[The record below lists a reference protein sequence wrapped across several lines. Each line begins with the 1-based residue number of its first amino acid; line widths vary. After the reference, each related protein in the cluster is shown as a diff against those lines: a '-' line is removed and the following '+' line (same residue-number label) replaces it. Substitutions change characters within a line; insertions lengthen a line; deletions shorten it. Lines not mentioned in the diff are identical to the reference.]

1 LDFKVLDVSI
11 EIEGRQREV
20 GTISGSSDYD
30 ASFKYSEDYLSSN
43 TAQPISLSLP
53 LTEEAY
59 GPEATRRFF
68 EGLLPEGFMR
78 RTVAEQNRT
87 DDGDYLSILEMLG
100 AECLGAVQI
109 KGPNF
114 KMIEPSYRRLDPS
127 TMYKLAAEGATRSAD
142 LVVEAHLSLTGASG
156 KIGAYKDEKG
166 EWYLPIGSAP
176 STHILKQSHIRYD
189 NIVQNEQ
196 LALRAAKI
204 MGIEVPE
211 CEIVV
216 ADEEPGAGTE
226 GFRAL
231 TENVLFATERYDRTF
246 QGAADTISGLPCPL
260 RLHQEDMGQAL
271 GIPSS
276 GKYERAGE
284 QHMKKMFD
292 LLKRY
297 SSEPIDDQR
306 KLWDMIVFHSLIGN
320 TDGHIKNFSLIYDRT
335 LRSVKLA
342 PAYDIVS
349 TVLYDTHSTE
359 MAFSVGG
366 EIEWAKLSRASF
378 EDACKEI
385 GLSKK
390 LFMPE
395 FDRMA
400 EGFGDA
406 LREAAG
412 SMEAEGFNNI
422 SAMAEKIIEKGG
434 SLCHM

>member
-1 LDFKVLDVSI
+1 MKTLDVSI

-20 GTISGSSDYD
+20 GSISGSSDYD

-43 TAQPISLSLP
+43 TARPISKSLP
-53 LTEEAY
+53 LTDRAY

-78 RTVAEQNRT
+78 RTVAEQNRK

-109 KGPNF
+109 KGPDF
-114 KMIEPSYRRLDPS
+114 KLIEPSYKKLDPAM
-127 TMYKLAAEGATRSAD
+127 MYKLAAEGATRSAD

-156 KIGAYKDEKG
+156 KIGAYKGANG
-166 EWYLPIGSAP
+166 EWYLPVGSAP

-196 LALRAAKI
+196 LALRTAKLL
-204 MGIEVPE
+204 GIEVPE
-211 CEIVV
+211 SEIVV
-216 ADEEPGAGTE
+216 ADKRTEAGTE
-226 GFRAL
+226 GARAL
-231 TENVLFATERYDRTF
+231 TENVLFVTKRYDRTF
-246 QGAADTISGLPCPL
+246 SGASDLIDGLPCPL

-271 GIPSS
+271 GIPAS
-276 GKYERAGE
+276 GKYERPGE

-297 SSEPIDDQR
+297 SADPITDQL
-306 KLWDMIVFHSLIGN
+306 KLWDMIVFHALIGN
-320 TDGHIKNFSLIYDRT
+320 TDGHIKNFSLIYDRS
-335 LRSVKLA
+335 LKSVRLA

-349 TVLYDTHSTE
+349 TVLYDTHSSE
-359 MAFSVGG
+359 MAFSIGG
-366 EIEWAKLSRASF
+366 EIEWAKLKKSCF
-378 EDACKEI
+378 EEACKEI
-385 GLSKK
+385 GLSRK
-390 LFMPE
+390 LFMAD

-400 EGFGDA
+400 EGFEKA
-406 LREAAG
+406 LWEAAG
-412 SMEAEGFNNI
+412 SMQVEGFDNI
-422 SAMAEKIIEKGG
+422 EAMASEIIERGG

>member
-1 LDFKVLDVSI
+1 MKVLDVSI

-30 ASFKYSEDYLSSN
+30 ASFKYSGDYLSSN
-43 TAQPISLSLP
+43 TARPISISLP

-59 GPEATRRFF
+59 GPEETRRFF

-109 KGPNF
+109 KGPDF
-114 KMIEPSYRRLDPS
+114 KMIEPSYRRLDTS

-156 KIGAYKDEKG
+156 KIGAYKDSKG
-166 EWYLPIGSAP
+166 EWYLPVGSAP

-196 LALRAAKI
+196 LALRTAKL

-211 CEIVV
+211 CEIVI
-216 ADEEPGAGTE
+216 ADEGPEAGTE
-226 GFRAL
+226 DARVL
-231 TENVLFATERYDRTF
+231 TENVLFATARYDRTF
-246 QGAADTISGLPCPL
+246 AGAADTISGLPCPL

-271 GIPSS
+271 GIPAS
-276 GKYERAGE
+276 GKYERPGE

-335 LRSVKLA
+335 LKSVKLA

-349 TVLYDTHSTE
+349 TILYDTHSSE
-359 MAFSVGG
+359 MAFSIGG
-366 EIEWAKLSRASF
+366 EIEWGKLRRSSF

-385 GLSKK
+385 GLSTK
-390 LFMPE
+390 LFMSE

-400 EGFGDA
+400 EGFSGA

-412 SMEAEGFNNI
+412 SMETEGFNNI
-422 SAMAEKIIEKGG
+422 DAMAEKIIERGG

>member
-1 LDFKVLDVSI
+1 MKELDVSI

-20 GTISGSSDYD
+20 GVISGNSDYD

-43 TAQPISLSLP
+43 TARPISISLP

-109 KGPNF
+109 KGPDF
-114 KMIEPSYRRLDPS
+114 KNIEPSYRELDPA

-156 KIGAYKDEKG
+156 KIGAYKDAEGK
-166 EWYLPIGSAP
+166 WYLPVGSAP

-196 LALRAAKI
+196 LALRTAQLL
-204 MGIEVPE
+204 GVVVPGS
-211 CEIVV
+211 EIVITDEAGK
-216 ADEEPGAGTE
+216 ADTDGV
-226 GFRAL
+226 RAM

-246 QGAADTISGLPCPL
+246 SGAADFISGLPCPL

-271 GIPSS
+271 GIPAS
-276 GKYERAGE
+276 GKYERPGE
-284 QHMKKMFD
+284 HHMKQMFD
-292 LLKRY
+292 LLRRY
-297 SSEPIDDQR
+297 SADPIEDQL
-306 KLWDMIVFHSLIGN
+306 KLWDMIVFHCLIGN
-320 TDGHIKNFSLIYDRT
+320 TDGHIKNFSLLYDRS
-335 LRSVKLA
+335 LRSVRLA

-349 TVLYDTHSTE
+349 TVLYDTHSSE
-359 MAFSVGG
+359 MAFSIGG
-366 EIEWAKLSRASF
+366 EIEWKKINRSCF
-378 EDACKEI
+378 EEACRET
-385 GLSKK
+385 GLSLKT
-390 LFMPE
+390 FMK
-395 FDRMA
+395 RY
-400 EGFGDA
+400 DA
-406 LREAAG
+406 LKEKFPAALKEAAG
-412 SMEAEGFNNI
+412 AMEAEGFEYAI
-422 SAMAEKIIEKGG
+422 TMADKIMETGG
-434 SLCHM
+434 QLCHM